1 MRGKFLAMVLPMK
14 RHRLADLPLLLKMA
28 FPPVLALVMLA
39 ALAFGMILSQRH
51 QTTALNHV
59 VQYDMAGSLKLES
72 IARRISTAHG
82 ELFTIMTHQA
92 ANIDTAD
99 NPARL
104 KALLAQLDS
113 IRSDLAKLANAA
125 PPGERAAYGPLQKD
139 LKDYRD
145 GVEVVGSMLGV
156 DFATAASF
164 VQPFEANFK
173 RMSAALDKLVANVR
187 ERAEARA
194 AASYQSAQRATIAAL
209 AATLI
214 TLLVVAIIAAIGVQ
228 TVRGGVAAIAGAT
241 ERLAHGDNQIDLDAL
256 RRKDELGAIVESLR
270 VFRAAALEKERLQNE
285 AEAARRAAREERERS
300 EAAQRELSKR
310 QAAVVSSLAGA
321 LGALSKGDLT
331 VRLSE
336 AFAAEYEALRS
347 DFNAAVDQLEQAIAA
362 VVSNAGSIEGETAEI
377 RSASSDLATRT
388 EHQAATIEQTTASV
402 EQVTQRVIISAKAA
416 DHARSVVLTTRSDVE
431 RSGVL
436 MRDAVRAMADIEKSA
451 REISQIVTA
460 IDEIAFQTN
469 LLALN
474 AAIEAARCGD
484 AGRGFAVVANEVRAL
499 AGRSGEAARQIK
511 TLIEASARQV
521 EHGVAL
527 VGSTGTA
534 LEGIVGKVGEI
545 TGLIGGIADTANEQ
559 ATTLAEIN
567 TAVGQLDKVTQQN
580 AGMVAESASAIHVL
594 AESAKTLAQLVGRFR
609 IDDTPAVIEG
619 GQARVA

>member
-1 MRGKFLAMVLPMK
+1 MSRY
-14 RHRLADLPLLLKMA
+14 RLADLPLRLKMA
-28 FPPVLALVMLA
+28 FAPVVALVMLA

-51 QTTALNHV
+51 QTAVLNHV
-59 VQYDMAGSLKLES
+59 VNYDMTASLRLES

-92 ANIDTAD
+92 GNIDTKD
-99 NPARL
+99 NPAKL
-104 KALLAQLDS
+104 KALLAALDS
-113 IRSDLAKLANAA
+113 IRAELAQLANAA
-125 PPGERAAYGPLQKD
+125 PQSERGLYGPLQKD

-173 RMSAALDKLVANVR
+173 RMSAALDTLVANVR
-187 ERAEARA
+187 DRAQARA
-194 AASYQSAQRATIAAL
+194 AASYQSAERATILAL
-209 AATLI
+209 AATLV
-214 TLLVVAIIAAIGVQ
+214 TLLMVAIIAAIGVQ

-241 ERLAHGDNQIDLDAL
+241 ETLARGDNQLDLDAL

-285 AEAARRAAREERERS
+285 AEAARRSAREERERS
-300 EAAQRELSKR
+300 EAAQRQVSAR
-310 QAAVVSSLAGA
+310 QAAVVSSLADA

-331 VRLSE
+331 VRLRDS
-336 AFAAEYEALRS
+336 FAAEYEELRR
-347 DFNAAVDQLEQAIAA
+347 DFNAAVDQLEQAMAA
-362 VVSNAGSIEGETAEI
+362 VVSNAGSIQSETGEI
-377 RSASSDLATRT
+377 RSASSDLASRT
-388 EHQAATIEQTTASV
+388 EHQAATIEETTASV
-402 EQVTQRVIISAKAA
+402 EQVTQRVSTSARAA
-416 DHARSVVLTTRSDVE
+416 DHARSVVLAARSDVE
-431 RSGVL
+431 RSGAL

-451 REISQIVTA
+451 REIGQIVTA

-499 AGRSGEAARQIK
+499 AGRSGDAARQIK
-511 TLIEASARQV
+511 ALIEASARQV

-559 ATTLAEIN
+559 AATLAEIN
-567 TAVGQLDKVTQQN
+567 TAVGQLDKVTQEN
-580 AGMVAESASAIHVL
+580 AGMVAESTSAIHVL
-594 AESAKTLAQLVGRFR
+594 AESAQTLAQLVGRFR
-609 IDDTPAVIEG
+609 TNDTAHPGEG
-619 GQARVA
+619 PEAQVA

>member
-1 MRGKFLAMVLPMK
+1 MNR
-14 RHRLADLPLLLKMA
+14 RLADLPLLLKMA
-28 FPPVLALVMLA
+28 IPPVVALVMLA

-59 VQYDMAGSLKLES
+59 VKYDMTASLRLEN
-72 IARRISTAHG
+72 IARRISTAHA

-92 ANIDTAD
+92 ANIDTAN

-104 KALLAQLDS
+104 KALLAELDS
-113 IRSDLAKLANAA
+113 IRRDLAVLANAA
-125 PPGERAAYGPLQKD
+125 PPSERGAYAPLRKD
-139 LKDYRD
+139 LKQYRD

-173 RMSAALDKLVANVR
+173 RMSTALDKLVANVR

-194 AASYQSAQRATIAAL
+194 ASSYESARRATIAAL
-209 AATLI
+209 AATLV
-214 TLLVVAIIAAIGVQ
+214 TLLVVATIAATGVQ

-241 ERLAHGDNQIDLDAL
+241 ERLASGDNQIDLEAL

-270 VFRAAALEKERLQNE
+270 VFRAAALEKERLQSE
-285 AEAARRAAREERERS
+285 AETARRAAREERERS
-300 EAAQRELSKR
+300 EAAQRELSQR

-331 VRLSE
+331 VRLRDT
-336 AFAAEYEALRS
+336 FAAEYEALRS
-347 DFNAAVDQLEQAIAA
+347 DFNAAVDQLEQAIGA
-362 VVSNAGSIEGETAEI
+362 VVSNASSIERETGEI
-377 RSASSDLATRT
+377 RSASSDLAGRT

-402 EQVTQRVIISAKAA
+402 EQLTQRVGTSAKAA
-416 DHARSVVLTTRSDVE
+416 DHARSVVLAARSDVE

-451 REISQIVTA
+451 REIGQIVTT

-511 TLIEASARQV
+511 ALIDTSARQV

-534 LEGIVGKVGEI
+534 LEAIVGKVGEI
-545 TGLIGGIADTANEQ
+545 SGLIGGIAETANEQ
-559 ATTLAEIN
+559 ATSLAEIN
-567 TAVGQLDKVTQQN
+567 AAVGQLDKVTQEN
-580 AGMVAESASAIHVL
+580 AGMVAESTSAIHVL
-594 AESAKTLAQLVGRFR
+594 AESAQTLAQLVGRFR
-609 IDDTPAVIEG
+609 IIDATAVTVAQ
-619 GQARVA
+619 QARVA